1 MMSETKFE
9 DLTIQSNF
17 MFKHVM
23 GNKGLCQRFISNVM
37 KCDVV
42 DLEYIETEK
51 ELEPY
56 FDSKCVRLDVIVV
69 DRNNNRYNLEMQVR
83 NVIGKETKLP
93 LLPKRA
99 RYYQSVMDMD
109 MLQKGQTY
117 DKLSPLV
124 LVFVCAFDLFKEGRY
139 VYTFKS
145 RCLENLDLELA
156 NDVTTMFLNAN
167 GVAGDVTPQMVNFLE
182 YVKTKVP
189 NDAYTRELEAEVAR
203 LKLDKEVR
211 RKYMVLQAELR
222 DTEIVAFEAGEAKGR
237 AVGLAEG
244 REEGHAA
251 GLAQGLAEGLA
262 EGEAKKSRE
271 TALEMLKDREPL
283 TKIMKYS
290 KLAKEDILLLA
301 KENGIEAVV
310 A

>member
-1 MMSETKFE
+1 MEETKFE

-182 YVKTKVP
+182 YVKTQVP

-222 DTEIVAFEAGEAKGR
+222 DTEIVAFEAGEAKGH
-237 AVGLAEG
+237 AAGLA
-244 REEGHAA
+244 EGHAA
-251 GLAQGLAEGLA
+251 GLAEGRDEGLAQGLA

-271 TALEMLKDREPL
+271 TALEMLKDGEPL

-290 KLAKEDILLLA
+290 KLGQEDILLLA
-301 KENGIEAVV
+301 RENGLEVIDE
-310 A
+310 

>member
-1 MMSETKFE
+1 MQDNKFE
-9 DLTIQSNF
+9 DITIQRNP

-182 YVKTKVP
+182 YVKTQVP

-222 DTEIVAFEAGEAKGR
+222 DTEIVAFEAGEAKGH
-237 AVGLAEG
+237 AAGLAEG
-244 REEGHAA
+244 REEG
-251 GLAQGLAEGLA
+251 LAQGLA

-271 TALEMLKDREPL
+271 TALEMLKDGEPL

-290 KLAKEDILLLA
+290 KLGQEDILLLA
-301 KENGIEAVV
+301 RENGLEVIDE
-310 A
+310 

>member
-1 MMSETKFE
+1 MSETKFE

-222 DTEIVAFEAGEAKGR
+222 DTEIVAFEAGEAKGH
-237 AVGLAEG
+237 AAGLA
-244 REEGHAA
+244 EGHAA
-251 GLAQGLAEGLA
+251 GLAEGRDEGLAQGLA